1 MDFVFNDD
9 YKITDIELRELDGTD
24 TLKVESVE
32 FSSFTKKYV
41 ENALKSGCVIHDEQ
55 DVVIDEM
62 CLKKDEYSKLK
73 MNIRYSMKGLGIMK
87 EGIYVQ
93 LYELVLGNIS
103 FKQAYKTYNEEDE
116 VVLEHVEM
124 VMWPYRKYYS
134 KKIDG

>member
-73 MNIRYSMKGLGIMK
+73 MNIRYSMKGLGTVS
-87 EGIYVQ
+87 YTH
-93 LYELVLGNIS
+93 LTLP
-103 FKQAYKTYNEEDE
+103 TT
-116 VVLEHVEM
+116 
-124 VMWPYRKYYS
+124 
-134 KKIDG
+134 